1 MKFSSDWH
9 IHTRNSCDSA
19 SLVVSELI
27 PAAQALGIEAF
38 GITDHIH
45 TPYNLPDLVA
55 SRREFDESE
64 PPPNFHFGVEVSCVS
79 QWELDEIATGKH
91 ANPVYGLRTGGPAGG
106 PLAIGIGAEELDRLG
121 VEYVIGGTHWPM
133 YLPADRD
140 AIICDYHRQN
150 LFLATHPL
158 VTIVAHPWWWM
169 GYWKDDDGCYRG
181 DPWIDDFGKIPAS
194 IHDEFAAAAV
204 EHGTLV
210 EANINGTLCNPA
222 YPEAF
227 GRQYA
232 EYLAGL
238 KERGVRLSLGSDCHS
253 PRYTA
258 TFERAASLLEAV
270 GIRDEELWRM
280 LPRS

>member
-106 PLAIGIGAEELDRLG
+106 PPPSVSEQRSGSPWRGVRHRRHALADA
-121 VEYVIGGTHWPM
+121 
-133 YLPADRD
+133 LPADRD

-158 VTIVAHPWWWM
+158 VTLWRTLGGGWATGKTMTAAIGAT
-169 GYWKDDDGCYRG
+169 
-181 DPWIDDFGKIPAS
+181 WIDDWEDTRLM
-194 IHDEFAAAAV
+194 HDGLPRRRWSMAPSWSQ
-204 EHGTLV
+204 HQRHSLQ
-210 EANINGTLCNPA
+210 PA

-227 GRQYA
+227 GRHA
-232 EYLAGL
+232 ELLAGL
-238 KERGVRLSLGSDCHS
+238 KGAGPPLGSDCHS

-258 TFERAASLLEAV
+258 TFERAASLEAV